1 MKNEGLLRFVNMLGV
16 NTDSLW
22 SPATGLALELLPVE
36 ERALLLTGA
45 WKMLDVG
52 PECFLASAMG
62 TQLTKESLHY
72 QNHQI
77 PDLIATLI
85 ETLPGK
91 SISRTRKTQGNMDR
105 PRSRQTVMRMFARLQ
120 RKL

>member
-1 MKNEGLLRFVNMLGV
+1 MKNEGLLTFVKMLGV

-36 ERALLLTGA
+36 ERARLLTGA
-45 WKMLDVG
+45 WKMLDAE
-52 PECFLASAMG
+52 PECFLTSATG
-62 TQLTKESLHY
+62 ARLTKESLHY
-72 QNHQI
+72 QNHQV

-85 ETLPGK
+85 KTLPGK
-91 SISRTRKTQGNMDR
+91 SIARTRKTQGNMDR